1 MKILAL
7 EQDIPGVKDEQFYPH
22 LNDEAARVWE
32 LYQAGV
38 LREIYFRQDR
48 SNAVLVLECSDVG
61 EARGLLETLPLVR
74 AGLIDFEIIPL
85 IPYPGLSRLFN
96 SEFM

>member
-7 EQDIPGVKDEQFYPH
+7 EQDVPGVREEQFQPH
-22 LNDEAARVWE
+22 LKAEAARVWE

-48 SNAVLVLECSDVG
+48 TQAVLVLECADVQ
-61 EARGLLETLPLVR
+61 EARCVLETLPLVR
-74 AGLIDFEIIPL
+74 AGLIDFEVIAL
-85 IPYPGLSRLFN
+85 IPYPGFSRIFAPG
-96 SEFM
+96 S

>member
-22 LNDEAARVWE
+22 LKDEAAKVWE
-32 LYQAGV
+32 LYQGGV

-48 SNAVLVLECSDVG
+48 TNAVLVLECADVE
-61 EARGLLETLPLVR
+61 EAQQVLATLPLMR
-74 AGLIDFEIIPL
+74 EGLIDFEVIPL
-85 IPYPGLSRLFN
+85 IPYPGFSRLFIT
-96 SEFM
+96 SS